1 VEKKLLV
8 AHYFG
13 LCVAHMGCA
22 TIATPLVTIYQWR
35 ISICATHRQIMRGA
49 YWLYASLVAFKNF
62 KNSKKIKKSKK
73 TKFFFENHKN
83 RNNVKK
89 LLYFNFLRILSYEEY
104 FESHQTS

>member
-1 VEKKLLV
+1 MATFQITSTLVEKRLLV

-35 ISICATHRQIMRGA
+35 ISICAMHRQIMRGA
-49 YWLYASLVAFKNF
+49 YWLYAPLVACENS

-73 TKFFFENHKN
+73 TNFFLK
-83 RNNVKK
+83 
-89 LLYFNFLRILSYEEY
+89 I
-104 FESHQTS
+104 

>member
-1 VEKKLLV
+1 VEKRLLV

-49 YWLYASLVAFKNF
+49 YWLYAPLVAGENS
-62 KNSKKIKKSKK
+62 KNSKKKLKIEKKPI
-73 TKFFFENHKN
+73 FF
-83 RNNVKK
+83 
-89 LLYFNFLRILSYEEY
+89 
-104 FESHQTS
+104 

>member
-1 VEKKLLV
+1 V

-22 TIATPLVTIYQWR
+22 T

-49 YWLYASLVAFKNF
+49 YWLYAPLVAFENS
-62 KNSKKIKKSKK
+62 KNSKKIKNSKK
-73 TKFFFENHKN
+73 PFFKKNHKN

-89 LLYFNFLRILSYEEY
+89 LLYFNFLRILSHEEH
-104 FESHQTS
+104 FQITPNFLTSR